1 MKEVK
6 CDFCG
11 KTLEKYPSQINDHN
25 FCSLECFHKW
35 NQGVNNPRTLKPDLS
50 PSKDLT
56 YILGVC
62 LGDGSVFYVENN
74 RSYLVELTVIEKD
87 FALSFKRALKRIG
100 LNPSI
105 SDAGKTVAGNDL
117 YRVRAHSLVFYKW
130 FNELSLDQIYE
141 VVSQKK
147 VFTYAFLRGLFE
159 SEGSIKDS
167 RGRLIVVSSTER
179 EIIEMVE
186 KILSNLG
193 FKYHRETV
201 GKGGMGWQVRIKGIR
216 DEKVRLLDAMNPC
229 IKKHLRSSSELKG
242 GWSKRQLGL

>member
-1 MKEVK
+1 MGRKKIRELGILLFQTYLAIGQQSGAETKRVPYNLGLTAQLLSSASTRWRRAILGFQGGLHGQKGSFRCSEMEEVK

-11 KTLEKYPSQINDHN
+11 KTLEKYPSQINEHN

-141 VVSQKK
+141 VVSQKRS
-147 VFTYAFLRGLFE
+147 LL
-159 SEGSIKDS
+159 
-167 RGRLIVVSSTER
+167 
-179 EIIEMVE
+179 M
-186 KILSNLG
+186 LSL
-193 FKYHRETV
+193 EV
-201 GKGGMGWQVRIKGIR
+201 C
-216 DEKVRLLDAMNPC
+216 L
-229 IKKHLRSSSELKG
+229 SLKG
-242 GWSKRQLGL
+242 Q